1 MALCGG
7 EIETGTR
14 VDEEWLLTVERKEFV
29 ALLRTPETQARIRHT
44 LKPASLC
51 GIEPPS
57 AFGASPGRRLRTG
70 AGSARPR
77 SWGAGA
83 GSARPR
89 SWGAVV
95 GWEFGSM
102 DI

>member
-51 GIEPPS
+51 GIDGVPPKRLWRFPS
-57 AFGASPGRRLRTG
+57 RALAADRRSRIRAAPILGRRCGLSLG
-70 AGSARPR
+70 P
-77 SWGAGA
+77 
-83 GSARPR
+83 
-89 SWGAVV
+89 
-95 GWEFGSM
+95 
-102 DI
+102 

>member
-51 GIEPPS
+51 GIDGVHPEAPLALP
-57 AFGASPGRRLRTG
+57 RLRTG
-70 AGSARPR
+70 
-77 SWGAGA
+77 GA

-95 GWEFGSM
+95 G
-102 DI
+102 